1 MLASQLRKVDTM
13 IGIDT
18 KNKVDSLDR
27 TLDKLRQSTIELKSD
42 IKTLYSDVGISTAK
56 RHTLERKFA
65 KVVEALLD
73 VDSVYKKH
81 TRTLRQELSE
91 VVYELERQYAM
102 DNLA

>member
-1 MLASQLRKVDTM
+1 M
-13 IGIDT
+13 IGVDT
-18 KNKVDSLDR
+18 KNKVDSLDS
-27 TLDKLRQSTIELKSD
+27 TLDNLRQKTIELKSD
-42 IKTLYSDVGISTAK
+42 IKTLYSDVGISITK
-56 RHTLERKFA
+56 RNLLERKFA

-81 TRTLRQELSE
+81 TRTLRQEISE

>member
-1 MLASQLRKVDTM
+1 MASQLRKVDTM
-13 IGIDT
+13 IGVDT

-27 TLDKLRQSTIELKSD
+27 TLDNLRQKTIELKSD
-42 IKTLYSDVGISTAK
+42 IKTLYSDVDISITK
-56 RHTLERKFA
+56 RNLLERKFA

>member
-1 MLASQLRKVDTM
+1 M
-13 IGIDT
+13 IGIET
-18 KNKVDSLDR
+18 KDKIDSLDR
-27 TLDKLRQSTIELKSD
+27 RLDNLRQKTIELKSD
-42 IKTLYSDVGISTAK
+42 IKTLYSDVGIHATK
-56 RHTLERKFA
+56 RNTLERKFA

-91 VVYELERQYAM
+91 VVYEIERNYAM

>member
-1 MLASQLRKVDTM
+1 M
-13 IGIDT
+13 IGVDT

-27 TLDKLRQSTIELKSD
+27 TLDRLRQSTIELKSD
-42 IKTLYSDVGISTAK
+42 IKTLYSDVDISITK
-56 RHTLERKFA
+56 RNLLERKFA

-91 VVYELERQYAM
+91 VVYEIDRPYAM

>member
-1 MLASQLRKVDTM
+1 M
-13 IGIDT
+13 IGVDT

-27 TLDKLRQSTIELKSD
+27 TLDNLRQKTIELKSD
-42 IKTLYSDVGISTAK
+42 IKTLYSDVGISITK
-56 RHTLERKFA
+56 RNLLERKFA

>member
-1 MLASQLRKVDTM
+1 MASQLRKVDTM

-27 TLDKLRQSTIELKSD
+27 TLDSLRQKTIELKSE
-42 IKTLYSDVGISTAK
+42 ITTLYSDVGISTT
-56 RHTLERKFA
+56 RQRTLERKFA

-73 VDSVYKKH
+73 VDSVYKKQ

-91 VVYELERQYAM
+91 VVYEIDRPYAM